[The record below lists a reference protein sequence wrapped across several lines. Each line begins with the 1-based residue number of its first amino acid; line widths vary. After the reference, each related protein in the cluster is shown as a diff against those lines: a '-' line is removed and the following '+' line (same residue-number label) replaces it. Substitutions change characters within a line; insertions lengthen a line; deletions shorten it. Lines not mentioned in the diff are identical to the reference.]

1 MDCST
6 TSLVSNQIINYGAT
20 KTCSTRTSESARQ
33 VVATSV
39 CRTTSD
45 GVCAASV
52 NYLLQ
57 NKYMSLGS
65 LSNSIGYDLLR
76 TILPSIIPS
85 SYRGATIRYLYYI
98 RCMLSGQSLVLENG
112 HSHE

>member
-1 MDCST
+1 MVQLKHVVRALQNQLDKLLL
-6 TSLVSNQIINYGAT
+6 LVFAEQ
-20 KTCSTRTSESARQ
+20 Q
-33 VVATSV
+33 VG
-39 CRTTSD
+39 D